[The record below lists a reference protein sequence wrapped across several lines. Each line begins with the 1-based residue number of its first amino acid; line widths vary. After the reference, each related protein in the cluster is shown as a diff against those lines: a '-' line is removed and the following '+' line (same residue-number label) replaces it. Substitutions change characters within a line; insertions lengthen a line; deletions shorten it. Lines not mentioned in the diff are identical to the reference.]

1 MAITAYCK
9 KCARDVPP
17 GETCPRCGG
26 KLPKSSLRVAWCVDH
41 APVRDWMSWNAAMR
55 LLLPLTGVILLI
67 VLLLEALAGG
77 APAVEALLRG
87 GLVFTLLMLL
97 TVIALFLLLV
107 FILQGEDVQDCAV
120 DGSGVHI
127 QTYLQDPT
135 PMKLLLRLRS
145 PSLMAQLDPEDPAP
159 LLLINRQEIAWR
171 DVARVQLWPEK
182 RLVLLYAPAWWMRVA
197 IPCTA
202 LTWEDALSFI
212 TEKLGRKKNV
222 ALPRELTAPPKP
234 KAPKAAPQRPADELP
249 PRTEGTDGAE
259 KPEDFVPLADVLEEI
274 RRQEEKE

>member
-77 APAVEALLRG
+77 AAAVEALLRG

-97 TVIALFLLLV
+97 TVIALCLLLV

-120 DGSGVHI
+120 DGAGVHI
-127 QTYLQDPT
+127 QTYLQNPT

-159 LLLINRQEIAWR
+159 LLLINRQEIAWKN
-171 DVARVQLWPEK
+171 VARVQLWPEK

-197 IPCTA
+197 VPCTA

-222 ALPRELTAPPKP
+222 VLPRELTAPPKP

-249 PRTEGTDGAE
+249 PRTDGAE
-259 KPEDFVPLADVLEEI
+259 KTEDFVPLADVLEEI